1 MIKLK
6 WMTMTMTMTDIK
18 ISKCLFY
25 SESARKQRGF
35 TLVELLITV
44 AVVGILASVA
54 YPSDV
59 DFVTSSN
66 RTEGQRE
73 LLRFANLQEQYFVD
87 YRTYGDDLTK
97 LGKST
102 KKVLTEN
109 NHYQIEVD
117 SADATAFVLM
127 AVAQGSQATNDD
139 STCLSL
145 TVTQVG
151 VKGPDGCWD

>member
-1 MIKLK
+1 MIKLN
-6 WMTMTMTMTDIK
+6 WMTMTMTNIN
-18 ISKCLFY
+18 ISKCYFY
-25 SESARKQRGF
+25 SKSVRKQRGF
-35 TLVELLITV
+35 TLIELLITV

-54 YPSDV
+54 YPSYV

-87 YRTYGDDLTK
+87 YRTYGDDLKK
-97 LGKST
+97 LGLST
-102 KKVLTEN
+102 TKVLTEN
-109 NHYQIEVD
+109 GYYQIEVD

-139 STCLSL
+139 SACLSL
-145 TVTQVG
+145 TITQVG
-151 VKGPDGCWD
+151 VKGPEGCWD